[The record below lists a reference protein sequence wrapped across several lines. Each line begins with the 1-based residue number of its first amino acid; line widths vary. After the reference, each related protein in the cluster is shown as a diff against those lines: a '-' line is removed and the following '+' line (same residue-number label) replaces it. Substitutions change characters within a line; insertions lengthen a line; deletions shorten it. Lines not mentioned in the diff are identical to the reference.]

1 MKYVLVSDSVLQLVR
16 NALKRDAEKGLV
28 IRQEILD
35 ELDQQT
41 FRADTPEELLELIK
55 IKEGKKH
62 ADGH

>member
-1 MKYVLVSDSVLQLVR
+1 MKYVLVSDSALELVR
-16 NALKRDAEKGLV
+16 NVLKRDAEKGLV